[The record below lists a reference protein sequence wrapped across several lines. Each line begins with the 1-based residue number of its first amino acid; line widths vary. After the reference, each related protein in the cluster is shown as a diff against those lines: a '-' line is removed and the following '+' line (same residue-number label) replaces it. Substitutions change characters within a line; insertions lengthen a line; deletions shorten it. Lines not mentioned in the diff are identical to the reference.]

1 MLVSLY
7 LTIWWSLECLQC
19 SQFSQNLL
27 SLSCTDLAPETF
39 CYNTVVTIT
48 KWPCTQLLCD
58 VCYLSAMYNIG
69 NIGMAGTGAQASST
83 LALPLQQ
90 QLAGQATYSG
100 IFNANQG
107 TSFGQQRQQPP
118 PWWFKGSW
126 SIGCILKYVD
136 IAPVEKVFVFRHFSF
151 FDVYFCCILNLA
163 ILSSKQCYI
172 TALLVYHCGH
182 LHERIMHDLFL
193 LFPLELCRH
202 SNKRQG

>member
-1 MLVSLY
+1 
-7 LTIWWSLECLQC
+7 
-19 SQFSQNLL
+19 
-27 SLSCTDLAPETF
+27 
-39 CYNTVVTIT
+39 
-48 KWPCTQLLCD
+48 
-58 VCYLSAMYNIG
+58 
-69 NIGMAGTGAQASST
+69 MAGTGAQASST

-126 SIGCILKYVD
+126 SIGCFLKYVD
-136 IAPVEKVFVFRHFSF
+136 IPPVEKVFVFRHFSF
-151 FDVYFCCILNLA
+151 FDIYFSCILNLA

-193 LFPLELCRH
+193 LFPPLQTFKQETRINTH
-202 SNKRQG
+202 SIHSAATSQMLLDSQWFSALFFSKSF